1 MIKYI
6 PFLFLSLTAVY
17 ADEQKPAPSNSDSVE
32 FQVEVETERK
42 PWSHLD
48 FKNDPD
54 NFQFA
59 IVSDRTGS
67 VRPGVFPKALKRLN
81 LLEPEF
87 VITVGDLIVGNRK
100 STDAAKLHAMWDEME
115 GFISYLEMPFF
126 YLAGNH
132 DNGSP
137 LLSKVWKERFGVEQY
152 SFTYK
157 NVLFLCLNAQDTQ
170 GFKAEIKKDQQDWAI
185 KILKKHS
192 DVRWTFVF
200 IHQPVWMYEDGIDVA
215 EANRVLPARETG
227 WKPIEA
233 ALQRRPHT
241 VFAGHVHQYVK
252 YPQKEPKTNYYSLAA
267 TGGGSKMRGVDFG
280 EFDHAMW
287 VTMTDKGP
295 KIANLLIDGILPEN
309 VNTEETERFRG
320 LVSLKGEFTSEELP
334 VSVNVKLTFE
344 NVFEKTL
351 SGHCHWIR
359 PVLSGW
365 KINTDQL
372 DLTIEPGKTIEH
384 SFTLTYAN
392 APKKINPL
400 PEFQI
405 KLQDK
410 EGVNYVARQ
419 RIPVDFSDFYKKN
432 NVKPPAR
439 LTKGK
444 KKKK

>member
-17 ADEQKPAPSNSDSVE
+17 ADEQKPAPSNSDGVE

-100 STDAAKLHAMWDEME
+100 SNDAAKLHAMWDEME

-241 VFAGHVHQYVK
+241 AFAGHVHQYVK
-252 YPQKEPKTNYYSLAA
+252 YPQKEPKTNYYSLAT

-280 EFDHAMW
+280 GIRSRHVGDDDRQRPEDREFVDRWYFAR
-287 VTMTDKGP
+287 KCEYRR
-295 KIANLLIDGILPEN
+295 DG
-309 VNTEETERFRG
+309 
-320 LVSLKGEFTSEELP
+320 
-334 VSVNVKLTFE
+334 
-344 NVFEKTL
+344 TL
-351 SGHCHWIR
+351 SWSCLTQRRVHKRRTSGFCECEIR
-359 PVLSGW
+359 VYVRRG
-365 KINTDQL
+365 T
-372 DLTIEPGKTIEH
+372 
-384 SFTLTYAN
+384 
-392 APKKINPL
+392 
-400 PEFQI
+400 
-405 KLQDK
+405 
-410 EGVNYVARQ
+410 GVRYLH
-419 RIPVDFSDFYKKN
+419 RI
-432 NVKPPAR
+432 
-439 LTKGK
+439 
-444 KKKK
+444 